1 MDELKKVTLEV
12 PILSAFASV
21 LAPKS
26 AVYAA
31 VPVTSGRRLWIL
43 AQELGVSD
51 PNEVARLATDQY
63 QTEVVSPNS
72 ACAREFTTAARKR
85 HTLVIDPSCLIVPEW
100 SQGQYWRFWER
111 IILKY
116 AKAVLLSNEWAYSRG
131 CVYECMFAIQNSI
144 PVFSAED
151 SELTVREL
159 RDIAVNAIREGESLG
174 IKAGFLDEFIQVT
187 HEISAKKGEYPAR

>member
-1 MDELKKVTLEV
+1 MDELKNTPLEAT
-12 PILSAFASV
+12 ILSAFASV
-21 LAPKS
+21 LVPNRAL
-26 AVYAA
+26 YAA
-31 VPVTSGRRLWIL
+31 VPVTSGRRLWKL
-43 AQELGVSD
+43 AQQLGASD
-51 PNEVARLATDQY
+51 LHEVARLAPDRY
-63 QTEVVSPNS
+63 DREVVSPNS
-72 ACAREFTTAARKR
+72 AYAREFTSAARKR
-85 HTLVIDPSCLIVPEW
+85 HSLVIDPSCLIVTEW

-116 AKAVLLSNEWAYSRG
+116 AKAVLLSDEWAYSRG

-159 RDIAVNAIREGESLG
+159 RDIAFKAIRERESLG

-187 HEISAKKGEYPAR
+187 HEISAKKGQYPT